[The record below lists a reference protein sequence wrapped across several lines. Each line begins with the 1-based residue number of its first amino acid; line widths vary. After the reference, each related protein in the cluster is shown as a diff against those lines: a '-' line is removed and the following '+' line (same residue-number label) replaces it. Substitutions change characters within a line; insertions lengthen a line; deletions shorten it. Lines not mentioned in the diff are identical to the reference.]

1 MFCKQD
7 EAIVDLVAQQKENV
21 KNVKMV
27 ERKLKSLRLQFHV
40 LIGQLLHLKKG
51 VEGLC
56 THLHPMRVMK
66 RL

>member
-1 MFCKQD
+1 
-7 EAIVDLVAQQKENV
+7 
-21 KNVKMV
+21 
-27 ERKLKSLRLQFHV
+27 

-66 RL
+66 RLWHTNS